1 MNQIFNVKNISK
13 SYKYTGEFLYNLRMG
28 KVFLSITQ
36 ILEAIKNYRFDIKKI
51 HDSEQ
56 KQKST
61 KQTKT
66 KEKKKNPP
74 KTNINRKKFLQLVTD
89 KRLVF

>member
-66 KEKKKNPP
+66 KEKEKNP
-74 KTNINRKKFLQLVTD
+74 KKPTLTGKNFCNL
-89 KRLVF
+89 